1 MSREREVDLGRLVGV
16 VPILIL
22 LFAILYVIWD
32 STYTVDTTERAVVF
46 RLGKV
51 ITTTES
57 GLHTK
62 IPFLDEIV
70 RVRTDEQEI
79 RLPFEQAPTGQSRNT
94 GHEDEALM
102 LTGDLNAA
110 IVEWT
115 IQWKVLDPA
124 KFITAID
131 VDSGEA
137 VIRNVARSVM
147 LEKIGDYSIDE
158 ILTSK
163 RTEVGNKA
171 RDTLQKT
178 LDSYGSG
185 IQITGLQ
192 MQRVTPPALVKPS
205 FDEVN
210 ASVQKRD
217 QLINEANSERNKLIP
232 TAEAMRDR
240 LIREA
245 EGYADRRRAETNGE
259 ITALIDQYH
268 AYKEAPAVTRQRLY
282 LEAMEEILAGSGQ
295 KIILDAELKGLLPM
309 LDLGNLPSASPKPA
323 SSTEGQ

>member
-1 MSREREVDLGRLVGV
+1 MLGIIPAVIVALT
-16 VPILIL
+16 
-22 LFAILYVIWD
+22 LFYVIWD
-32 STYTVDTTERAVVF
+32 SAYTVDTTERAVVF

-57 GLHTK
+57 GLHLK
-62 IPFLDEIV
+62 IPFVDEIV
-70 RVRTDEQEI
+70 RVRTDEHEF
-79 RLPFEQAPTGQSRNT
+79 RLPFEQPPSSQSRNS
-94 GHEDEALM
+94 GQEDEALM

-115 IQWKVLDPA
+115 IQWKVFDPA
-124 KFITAID
+124 KFIVAID
-131 VDSGEA
+131 VNDSDS

-171 RDTLQKT
+171 RDALQKT

-217 QLINEANSERNKLIP
+217 QLINEANTERNKLIP
-232 TAEAMRDR
+232 SAEANRDR
-240 LIREA
+240 LVREA
-245 EGYADRRRAETNGE
+245 EGYADRRRAETKGE
-259 ITALIDQYH
+259 ITALIDQYR
-268 AYKEAPAVTRQRLY
+268 AYKEAPDVTRERLY

-295 KIILDAELKGLLPM
+295 KIILDSELKGLLPM
-309 LDLGNLPSASPKPA
+309 LDLGNLRSPSNT
-323 SSTEGQ
+323 TEEK